1 MDLNSPVRC
10 LGRKTHWS
18 ISNRF
23 NHSLIDGSS
32 SCLNIIHSQCSG
44 YYRAW
49 YLLEMLHCAIIEKNS
64 HLVRNEDDL
73 KYFETILSA
82 IAAHQYQKES
92 WFSSNSKFVWTGS
105 THRKLGSKI
114 NAKLFRGQT
123 NDGNRK
129 YIDWRGLENREK
141 LCFLRKLFLIFQPN
155 VTYQ

>member
-1 MDLNSPVRC
+1 MPTQKLIHFETKIHFDSHRVVLNRRVRC

-23 NHSLIDGSS
+23 NHSLIDGST
-32 SCLNIIHSQCSG
+32 SCLNIIHLQCSG

-92 WFSSNSKFVWTGS
+92 WFSSNSRF
-105 THRKLGSKI
+105 
-114 NAKLFRGQT
+114 
-123 NDGNRK
+123 
-129 YIDWRGLENREK
+129 
-141 LCFLRKLFLIFQPN
+141 
-155 VTYQ
+155 

>member
-1 MDLNSPVRC
+1 MPTQKLIHFETKIHFNSHRVVLNSRVRC

-23 NHSLIDGSS
+23 NHSLIDGST
-32 SCLNIIHSQCSG
+32 SCLNIIHLWCSG

-92 WFSSNSKFVWTGS
+92 WFSSNSKF
-105 THRKLGSKI
+105 LG
-114 NAKLFRGQT
+114 L
-123 NDGNRK
+123 NRK
-129 YIDWRGLENREK
+129 HIPEVEFKN
-141 LCFLRKLFLIFQPN
+141 
-155 VTYQ
+155 

>member
-1 MDLNSPVRC
+1 MALVLLQEIRTTILKLSRIDQIIPWQYINEPTKKFLGILEIKICFISHRMVLNSPWRC

-32 SCLNIIHSQCSG
+32 SCLNIIHLECSG
-44 YYRAW
+44 YYQAW

-73 KYFETILSA
+73 KHFETILSA

-92 WFSSNSKFVWTGS
+92 WFSSNSKFF
-105 THRKLGSKI
+105 KL
-114 NAKLFRGQT
+114 
-123 NDGNRK
+123 
-129 YIDWRGLENREK
+129 
-141 LCFLRKLFLIFQPN
+141 
-155 VTYQ
+155 